1 VIEVILQHRDTG
13 MFLGEEGRWE
23 DLSRDALVFAT
34 AAEALQFADQA
45 EMGRSVCAV
54 IRFRDDKY
62 HILMPLLD
70 RAANAATGQARNRT
84 AH

>member
-1 VIEVILQHRDTG
+1 MIEVILQHRDTG

-34 AAEALQFADQA
+34 AAEALQFADEA
-45 EMGRSVCAV
+45 EMRRSVCAV

-70 RAANAATGQARNRT
+70 RAVHAATGQARNRA